1 MARIYLVRHG
11 KAKGEWGAER
21 DPSLDLVGCE
31 QAKAAA
37 RSLASL
43 GPLKIVSSPYART
56 LETALPLAE
65 IWNVTPSVDERI
77 GEIPSPVEDLADR
90 LQWFRKVMTLTWL
103 DLGGNLKAWR
113 RGVIGALHEF
123 EEDTV
128 LFSHSIAI
136 NVVVG
141 EATGDDRVVCFW
153 PENGSITTI
162 DVNKSVLRLIK
173 RGIEDAHKNWKNI
186 NPGGPQQ
193 AVLSVGSKRQ
203 TIS

>member
-31 QAKAAA
+31 QAKAVA

-43 GPLKIVSSPYART
+43 GPLKIISSPYART

-77 GEIPSPVEDLADR
+77 GEIPSSVEDLADR

-128 LFSHSIAI
+128 FFPTLLQLMWLWEKQQ
-136 NVVVG
+136 G
-141 EATGDDRVVCFW
+141 
-153 PENGSITTI
+153 TT
-162 DVNKSVLRLIK
+162 
-173 RGIEDAHKNWKNI
+173 
-186 NPGGPQQ
+186 
-193 AVLSVGSKRQ
+193 VLSVSGLRMAPSPPLM
-203 TIS
+203 

>member
-11 KAKGEWGAER
+11 KAKGEWATER
-21 DPSLDLVGCE
+21 DPGLDPVGRE

-37 RSLASL
+37 RSLAPL

-56 LETALPLAE
+56 RETSMPLAE
-65 IWNVTPSVDERI
+65 IWNVTPTVDERI

-90 LQWFRKVMTLTWL
+90 LRWFQKVMALRWL
-103 DLGGNLKAWR
+103 DVDANLKAWR
-113 RGVIGALHEF
+113 RGVIEALHEC

-128 LFSHSIAI
+128 LFSHAIAI

-153 PENGSITTI
+153 PENSSITTV
-162 DVNKSVLRLIK
+162 DATQSVLRVIH
-173 RGIEDAHKNWKNI
+173 RGVEDAHKDWKNI
-186 NPGGPQQ
+186 K
-193 AVLSVGSKRQ
+193 V
-203 TIS
+203 

>member
-21 DPSLDLVGCE
+21 DPSLDQVGRE

-37 RSLASL
+37 LSLASL
-43 GPLKIVSSPYART
+43 GPLKIVSSPYTRT
-56 LETALPLAE
+56 LETSMPLAD

-77 GEIPSPVEDLADR
+77 GEIPSPVEDPADR
-90 LQWFRKVMTLTWL
+90 LQWFHKVMALKWL
-103 DLGGNLKAWR
+103 DLDGNLKAWR
-113 RGVIGALHEF
+113 SGIIGALCGF

-128 LFSHSIAI
+128 LFSHSFAI

-141 EATGDDRVVCFW
+141 KATGEDSVVCFW

-173 RGIEDAHKNWKNI
+173 RGVEDTHKDWKNI
-186 NPGGPQQ
+186 N
-193 AVLSVGSKRQ
+193 V
-203 TIS
+203 